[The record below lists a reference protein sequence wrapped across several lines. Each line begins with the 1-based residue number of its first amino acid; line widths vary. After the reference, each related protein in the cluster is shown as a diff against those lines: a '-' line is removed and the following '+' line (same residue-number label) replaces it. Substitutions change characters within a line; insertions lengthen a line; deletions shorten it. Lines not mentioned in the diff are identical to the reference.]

1 MDIGLIMEFGIDTYR
16 PMVYNMNMTPEELK
30 AWRKDNGF
38 SQGKL
43 AKALSVDPMSVSRW
57 ERGVREI
64 PSFLHLALKWLE
76 YEGGEKSI
84 LTKGKKTRKEKE
96 R

>member
-1 MDIGLIMEFGIDTYR
+1 MEFGIDIYR
-16 PMVYNMNMTPEELK
+16 PMVYNINMTPEELR

-43 AKALSVDPMSVSRW
+43 AKALIVDPMSVSRW

-76 YEGGEKSI
+76 YEGGEEGI
-84 LTKGKKTRKEKE
+84 TIKGMKTKTRKETK